1 MPTIYFSTYSCH
13 ATELI
18 EGSEENIKRFT
29 ALNQISPS
37 GMLSKGQ
44 AYTLDDKDPYAVS
57 IVNILNHSTRQER
70 EWLMSAVAS
79 QGEELHREA
88 AFVDRY
94 LTQDNL
100 EAVLGLVGASN
111 SAVRNAASRLDGFQ
125 EALVRYENALLALQN
140 PVPNNMP
147 GAGPKSHWQ
156 ALARRDAIQAYEKLT
171 TEYRMV
177 MMRLSPEVMRAGNRG
192 DALRNPQRGILLAER
207 SRGRKIDPRIIVAD
221 MHQAQRLK
229 SLANWLA
236 NWGVKITGPMAYG
249 IDAANRTTKVYG
261 AKNRTEEFFVQT
273 GGFVVSAGAG
283 SLTGKILFSPHTI
296 AAVKLK
302 AGGALAGGPIAWII
316 LGCLAVYVVYQVAKA
331 GSDLGETSAQ
341 RLYNR
346 IFPAL

>member
-29 ALNQISPS
+29 SLNKISPS
-37 GMLSKGQ
+37 GRLSKGQ

-57 IVNILNHSTRQER
+57 IVNILNHTTLQER

-79 QGEELHREA
+79 QGEELHRDA
-88 AFVDRY
+88 AFVDQY
-94 LTQDNL
+94 LTRDSL
-100 EAVLGLVGASN
+100 EAVLALVGASN

-125 EALVRYENALLALQN
+125 EAIVRYENALLALQN

-156 ALARRDAIQAYEKLT
+156 ALARRDAIQAFEKLT
-171 TEYRMV
+171 TEYRMT
-177 MMRLSPEVMRAGNRG
+177 MMRLSPEVMRAKNRG
-192 DALRNPQRGILLAER
+192 TALSNPQRGILLAER
-207 SRGRKIDPRIIVAD
+207 SRGRNIDPRIHVAD

-229 SLANWLA
+229 VLA

-261 AKNRTEEFFVQT
+261 AKNRTEELFVQT
-273 GGFVVSAGAG
+273 GGFVVGSLLGGSAG
-283 SLTGKILFSPHTI
+283 KVLFSPHTI
-296 AAVKLK
+296 AAAKLK

-316 LGCLAVYVVYQVAKA
+316 LGCVAVYVVYQVAKA
-331 GSDLGETSAQ
+331 GDNEGKIAGQ
-341 RLYNR
+341 KLYNK
-346 IFPAL
+346 IFPAM